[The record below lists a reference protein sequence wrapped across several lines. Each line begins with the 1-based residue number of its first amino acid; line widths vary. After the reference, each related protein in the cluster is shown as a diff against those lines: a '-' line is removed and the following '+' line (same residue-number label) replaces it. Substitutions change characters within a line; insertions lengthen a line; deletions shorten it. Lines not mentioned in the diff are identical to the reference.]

1 MFKQRMK
8 RKPVGFRSMQQI
20 PEKVGQI
27 TFRANVFTQ
36 GNEKPYQFGGNVS
49 SSLVYMYTRR
59 LFQLN
64 LFEYPFSRMQI
75 FMHLLKIYDTRSNM
89 WQVKQYKTIKKKN
102 RHI

>member
-1 MFKQRMK
+1 
-8 RKPVGFRSMQQI
+8 MQQI

-36 GNEKPYQFGGNVS
+36 GNEKPYQFGGNVG
-49 SSLVYMYTRR
+49 SSLVYVYTRR

-89 WQVKQYKTIKKKN
+89 WQVKQYKTIKKKKTDIYDLVN
-102 RHI
+102 IIGKAI